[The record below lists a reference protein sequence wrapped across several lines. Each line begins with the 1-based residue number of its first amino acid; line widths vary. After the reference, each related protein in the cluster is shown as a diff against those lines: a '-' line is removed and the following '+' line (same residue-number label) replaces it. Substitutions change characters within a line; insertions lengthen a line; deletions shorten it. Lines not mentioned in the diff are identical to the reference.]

1 MHVEQILARK
11 GSDVVT
17 VSPDTTVGEAA
28 RLMTERR
35 IGAVLV
41 RGETGVI
48 AGILSER
55 DIVRGMAEAG
65 GDCAR
70 QPVASLMTAEVA
82 FCDPADTIDELMEIM
97 TERRFRHLPVM
108 ADNRLVGMISIGDV
122 VKHRIGEIQSEAEA
136 MRAYIVNG

>member
-11 GSDVVT
+11 GRDVVS
-17 VSPDTTVGEAA
+17 VAAGTTVGEAA
-28 RLMTERR
+28 RIMAEKR

-41 RGETGVI
+41 RGETGIV

-55 DIVRGMAEAG
+55 DVVRGMAAAG
-65 GDCAR
+65 DDCTGLT
-70 QPVASLMTAEVA
+70 VDSLMTRDVEV
-82 FCDPADTIDELMEIM
+82 CEPADSIDQIMRVM

-108 ADNRLVGMISIGDV
+108 DGNVLVGMISIGDV
-122 VKHRIGEIQSEAEA
+122 VKDRIAEIEVEAEA